1 MGLILCLVVDLKIVF
16 LRTFLPAAK
25 TTNEAYLYCLIME
38 KQKAVFLDRD
48 GVLNKEMGDYVC
60 RLEDFIILEHNFEP
74 LKKLQERGFL
84 LIVITNQGGLAKGWY
99 SEKTLGKMNKALKDT
114 YAEQGIE
121 LIEVYYCNHH
131 PEYNGKCLCRKPG
144 SMMLEKAIG
153 RFNIDASK
161 SYFIGDRERDVLA
174 GEAAGVKGIL
184 IESDQPISDVM
195 EQIT

>member
-1 MGLILCLVVDLKIVF
+1 
-16 LRTFLPAAK
+16 
-25 TTNEAYLYCLIME
+25 ME
-38 KQKAVFLDRD
+38 KQKVVFLDRD